1 MKQILAILVKIDTCT
16 LLLVDYICMLAILS
30 KHRQTPGL
38 LFTKISSCMVFNFL
52 LTISWID
59 IRRTS
64 IPPVAAN
71 VCITVVQAFMLYS
84 IVSGRFRGRGYT
96 HSLYDTTLGHEYI
109 DEKMH
114 HKEISA
120 LYPHNS
126 LLYSYL
132 LEGCTHHILIQVRP
146 YYTLDTTTL
155 ICLSSRQ
162 FSQFVYD

>member
-1 MKQILAILVKIDTCT
+1 MHVSDFIQTSPNTRFTLHQNFILHGIQL
-16 LLLVDYICMLAILS
+16 
-30 KHRQTPGL
+30 
-38 LFTKISSCMVFNFL
+38 L
-52 LTISWID
+52 LTISGID

-71 VCITVVQAFMLYS
+71 ILYHCSASIHS

-96 HSLYDTTLGHEYI
+96 HSLYDTTLGYGYI
-109 DEKMH
+109 GVKMH

-120 LYPHNS
+120 LNPHNS

-132 LEGCTHHILIQVRP
+132 LKGCTHHILIQVRP
-146 YYTLDTTTL
+146 DYTLDTTTS

-162 FSQFVYD
+162 FSQFV